1 MTHQRTFFLVK
12 PDGMQIPEVFA
23 TLTNCGLVL
32 DQIKPVVAT
41 PEQLA
46 EHYAHVA
53 DKPFFPA
60 IVDYMTQ
67 SPVLV
72 GTLSGPNAVQ
82 VWRDILGAT
91 NPEQAAP
98 DTLRGRFG
106 RVVPDNIYN
115 VAHGSDSVESAE
127 REAGIWL

>member
-1 MTHQRTFFLVK
+1 MTHQRTFFLIK

-23 TLTNCGLVL
+23 TFTNCGLVL

-46 EHYAHVA
+46 EHYSHVA

-60 IVDYMTQ
+60 ILEYMTQ

-106 RVVPDNIYN
+106 CVVPDNIYN

-127 REAGIWL
+127 REVAIWL